1 MVCLGNICRSPMAHG
16 ILEKRVSDLQLDWEV
31 DSAGTSAYHRGEAPD
46 RRAIQV
52 CEQNEIDI
60 TQQRSRQ
67 LTQQDIQDYDIIVTM
82 DTNNYNNTLKLVS
95 QGDQKTKVK
104 MLLNYSFPNE
114 NRAVPDP
121 YYSGGFDFV
130 YDLIKQA
137 VEDMITDLTT
147 EK

>member
-1 MVCLGNICRSPMAHG
+1 MAHG